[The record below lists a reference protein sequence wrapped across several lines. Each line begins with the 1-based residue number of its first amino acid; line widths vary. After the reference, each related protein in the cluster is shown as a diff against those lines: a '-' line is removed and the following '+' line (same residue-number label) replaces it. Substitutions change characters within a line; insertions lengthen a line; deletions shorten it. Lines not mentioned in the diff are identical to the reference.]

1 MTKTLKPETEAAI
14 AARAYQIWED
24 EGRPHGRHDIHWQ
37 RAYDEVTKAKV
48 QPVAQAAA
56 PIASANAVADDVSLI
71 DGIGPKITKQLAKE
85 GIVAL
90 SQIAS
95 MTPTTLAKLDTKL
108 GFKGRAVRDEW
119 VAQAKELL
127 AGKAPRAKVDQARAK

>member
-1 MTKTLKPETEAAI
+1 MTMKLKPETEAAI

-37 RAYDEVTKAKV
+37 RAYDEVTASKK
-48 QPVAQAAA
+48 Q
-56 PIASANAVADDVSLI
+56 PIASAKPVADDVSLI

-90 SQIAS
+90 SQIA
-95 MTPTTLAKLDTKL
+95 TLTKDAMAKLDSKL
-108 GFKGRAVRDEW
+108 GFNGRSMREEW
-119 VAQAKELL
+119 NVQAQELL